1 MRHIL
6 TPLTAATL
14 LAACAVTKIDV
25 DVYKGP
31 LANEEDVQL
40 EQMAAIAVGAK
51 PLLIRLRDTL
61 EGRRRVR
68 DGMLDEDFVRRL
80 PAAQFIELYDQCIAQ
95 TQDRRDPDWLR
106 RIERARNQVQAEVR
120 AVVPL
125 PLFDEDA
132 KRVNAIL
139 CLYEDRDAEAGMR
152 LAARAR
158 QAYADYR
165 RAWDD
170 FSAGR
175 SGLWKAVFDDM
186 YPFVQALAVPSPNV
200 PPDIRFA
207 DTHPF
212 FGQAA
217 CGGNQ
222 PADQRAV
229 NRRSD
234 CAELLVALVK
244 AYRDFYAGGDRY
256 FDWNKELLKAHEAL
270 RRFDA
275 NNMDIDLDLDDQP
288 APPGDKPGSNYI
300 FSVFGDRA
308 VVRAHARLLFPAGA
322 RQRGAFVDRVTHT
335 ARSFLDARAALQRW
349 MRISLD
355 RLALHAARYP
365 DPDPTQRRVRGAII
379 NQIVNITGWV
389 QIRLLAYL
397 HDQDLV
403 SVSAN
408 LASFLRE
415 AAVSAKVMADSAKAA
430 DFRRFLDEQLQI
442 RPGQTAAALAEADV
456 LFARTGLSDQLEELS
471 ASPSRRA
478 IFAKKFQD
486 DLNQNDL
493 KWNVPRFRIAERRRF
508 GLSRIIERPNGD
520 LYGPN
525 RAEADRDTSEEGATG
540 LERGRLDEGLETLIE
555 AYLDADNLTKTHDGG
570 NAAEQAHRLRDALV
584 RFADKILYVANN
596 DALFDRD
603 DEKKSLVGLLGKR
616 LELRNQISEY
626 VLILQAVGNSIM
638 IQANELQAR
647 DSHRQ
652 RQERGAEP
660 ARAALRRTLGA
671 SPQEVFDFY
680 VAALRQQAEER
691 ETATAAARARA
702 ASDLQAAA
710 NVLAPYVQELDG
722 TELDLD
728 ATPAPT
734 ALTDASDGPLARA
747 NVNAGAAVKAVCDEL
762 KEGRQQEVIS
772 AYLTAFGR
780 SVDRALIRALD
791 GLHVGVPDVDTSCA
805 AIDAVRSKLG
815 RRAVDLHARDL
826 EKAIGG
832 LETDDGASV
841 GRADVIAALVKRID
855 EIKTRDVGQGLAA
868 VDEERLTQA
877 KAYFGTLV
885 ARADSGPPDEVFQR
899 LKTQDID
906 RDFSI
911 VEEAVTE
918 LIIKAEAAAKT
929 ARAEKATFDKR
940 KLTYTNTRAA
950 FLAAVD
956 AARDAAS
963 TADKIRIGLAELA
976 KVRERVITDTVKGKA
991 STAPE
996 AVFFAMKA
1004 ALRNQKPAMP
1014 QPATTPQPAT
1024 GTPAEPAGSMP
1035 AVPREDVTMEA
1046 PAPSDGATD
1055 GGARPPGGNN
1065 AAQGAQN
1072 GEGKPPAKD
1081 VVDGID
1087 AVLAALDRMNP
1098 PSGSD
1103 LPDAGKSVS
1112 DENAIE
1118 VLDRLIAALQYEHIE
1133 AVRRIGED
1141 SPQARQIASAVDRA
1155 HGVRAG
1161 KAFIRPAAS
1170 YLRSSYPSASL
1181 QNDPGLT
1188 WRNELARQAV
1198 KSMPILGGS
1207 ITRKYLDASDVSA
1220 KVRSQ
1225 IDRQFWQNVNSI
1237 RVSGA
1242 GNTNY
1247 VMVQDDIGNWYVK
1260 GYSANPERI
1269 FQSAAGLAQFALGNS
1284 LGTDILNRPPAGQG
1298 GAPAPQPTALEA
1310 VFDKQQ
1316 DAYDKATAMT
1326 FADVRAAVDGEL
1338 ENAVTERWNADSRT
1352 QLARD
1357 DGLAAQIEGAEAVL
1371 DTALEELNKD
1381 DADDREQVAARP
1393 ARIVQGMKAMDR
1405 FRTALNGNIRKHVT
1419 TDGEKA
1425 GLKTEEAT
1433 MEDRKAA
1440 TATQQA
1446 TVTALET
1453 KCPESL
1459 PKEERESGECAA
1471 LPDEKTKLNTLRGQ
1485 EAEQQKKVDE
1495 ATKKVA
1501 DKQAAIDAAVG
1512 DVNQVVE
1519 ARLNGLL
1526 ERREATVKAYEN
1538 AIAFTGEVVSA
1549 EGAPPPAPAETPPP
1563 TTGPLSTNGGN
1574 GET

>member
-61 EGRRRVR
+61 EGQRRIRDELLDKKTVARV
-68 DGMLDEDFVRRL
+68 
-80 PAAQFIELYDQCIAQ
+80 PAAQFIDHYDQCI
-95 TQDRRDPDWLR
+95 TTVLDRREDEWQEKADAAKAKTKADPLK
-106 RIERARNQVQAEVR
+106 ASS
-120 AVVPL
+120 L

-139 CLYEDRDAEAGMR
+139 CLYEDRDAEAETR

-175 SGLWKAVFDDM
+175 SDLWKAVFDDM
-186 YPFVQALAVPSPNV
+186 YPLVRALAAPSPNV

-217 CGGNQ
+217 CGENQ

-244 AYRDFYAGGDRY
+244 AYRDFYTGGDRY
-256 FDWNKELLKAHEAL
+256 FDWNRELLKAHEAL

-275 NNMDIDLDLDDQP
+275 NNMGIDLDLGDQP

-300 FSVFGDRA
+300 FSVFGDRV

-322 RQRGAFVDRVTHT
+322 RQRGAFVERVTHT

-349 MRISLD
+349 LRISLD

-389 QIRLLAYL
+389 QIRLLVYL

-408 LASFLRE
+408 LAGFLRE
-415 AAVSAKVMADSAKAA
+415 AAVSANVMADSAKPAN
-430 DFRRFLDEQLQI
+430 FRRFLDEQLQI
-442 RPGQTAAALAEADV
+442 RPGQTAAALAEADA
-456 LFARTGLSDQLEELS
+456 LFARTGLGDQLEELS

-478 IFAKKFQD
+478 TFAKKFQD
-486 DLNQNDL
+486 ELNQNDL
-493 KWNVPRFRIAERRRF
+493 ERNIPRFRIAERRQF

-570 NAAEQAHRLRDALV
+570 NATEQAHRLRDALV

-603 DEKKSLVGLLGKR
+603 DEKNGLVGMFAER
-616 LELRNQISEY
+616 LQLRNRISEY

-647 DSHRQ
+647 DSHRH

-734 ALTDASDGPLARA
+734 ALTDASDGPLGRA
-747 NVNAGAAVKAVCDEL
+747 TVNAGTAVKAVCDKL
-762 KEGRQQEVIS
+762 TVPQQRVIS
-772 AYLTAFGR
+772 VYLTVFGT
-780 SVDRALIRALD
+780 SVDRALIRAFDELNV
-791 GLHVGVPDVDTSCA
+791 HVPDVDTSCA
-805 AIDAVRSKLG
+805 AIDAVRSKLD
-815 RRAVDLHARDL
+815 RRAVDLHALDL
-826 EKAIGG
+826 EKAVDS
-832 LETDDGASV
+832 LATDDDASV
-841 GRADVIAALVKRID
+841 DRADVIDALVKRID
-855 EIKTRDVGQGLAA
+855 EIKARDVGQGLAA

-885 ARADSGPPDEVFQR
+885 ARADSGPPGEVFQR
-899 LKTQDID
+899 LKALDID

-911 VEEAVTE
+911 VEEPVTE
-918 LIIKAEAAAKT
+918 LIAKADAAAET
-929 ARAEKATFDKR
+929 ARDEKVTFDKR
-940 KLTYTNTRAA
+940 KMTYTDTRAA
-950 FLAAVD
+950 FLAARD
-956 AARDAAS
+956 AAREATS

-976 KVRERVITDTVKGKA
+976 KVREGVITDTVKGDT

-1004 ALRNQKPAMP
+1004 ALRKRKTPMP
-1014 QPATTPQPAT
+1014 QPETTRRPA
-1024 GTPAEPAGSMP
+1024 AERPSEPSGGMP
-1035 AVPREDVTMEA
+1035 AAPREPVTVEA
-1046 PAPSDGATD
+1046 PAPSGGATGD
-1055 GGARPPGGNN
+1055 GDRPSGGDNS
-1065 AAQGAQN
+1065 AQGGQN
-1072 GEGKPPAKD
+1072 GDGKSPPQD
-1081 VVDGID
+1081 VVEGID
-1087 AVLAALDRMNP
+1087 AVLAALGRMNP

-1103 LPDAGKSVS
+1103 LPDAGKSLS
-1112 DENAIE
+1112 DETAVE

-1133 AVRRIGED
+1133 VVRRVGED
-1141 SPQARQIASAVDRA
+1141 NPRARQIAGAIDRA

-1207 ITRKYLDASDVSA
+1207 ITRKYLDASDVDA

-1284 LGTDILNRPPAGQG
+1284 LGTDILNRPLAGQG

-1316 DAYDKATAMT
+1316 DAYDKATAAT
-1326 FADVRAAVDGEL
+1326 FADVRAAVDGGL

-1352 QLARD
+1352 RLARD

-1405 FRTALNGNIRKHVT
+1405 FRAALNGNIRKNVT
-1419 TDGEKA
+1419 TDEEKA
-1425 GLKTEEAT
+1425 GLKTAEET
-1433 MEDRKAA
+1433 LEDRKAA

-1446 TVTALET
+1446 AVTALET

-1459 PKEERESGECAA
+1459 PKEEQESGECAA
-1471 LPDEKTKLNTLRGQ
+1471 LPDEKTKLNTLKEQ
-1485 EAEQQKKVDE
+1485 EAEQRKKVDE
-1495 ATKKVA
+1495 AKKKVA
-1501 DKQAAIDAAVG
+1501 DKQAAIDAAVD

-1519 ARLNGLL
+1519 ARLSGLL
-1526 ERREATVKAYEN
+1526 ERREAAVKAYEN

-1549 EGAPPPAPAETPPP
+1549 EGAPPPASAPTPPP
-1563 TTGPLSTNGGN
+1563 TTGPLPVNGG
-1574 GET
+1574 T